1 MTKLY
6 CCADLEV
13 AKKYFGANNV
23 RYWSPFDGDLD
34 CMVRHMGSAEAV
46 EHMINMIDESAD
58 SLLKST
64 NMGGAALLV
73 PLLTERLVRVFDN
86 DFVVI
91 KAEGEGDV

>member
-6 CCADLEV
+6 CCAVLEV
-13 AKKYFGANNV
+13 AKKYCEASNV
-23 RYWSPFDGDLD
+23 RYWSPFDGDLERLA
-34 CMVRHMGSAEAV
+34 RHMGSADAV
-46 EHMINMIDESAD
+46 EHMINMIDESAE

-73 PLLTERLVRVFDN
+73 PLLTERLVKVFDN

-91 KAEGEGDV
+91 EVEGE